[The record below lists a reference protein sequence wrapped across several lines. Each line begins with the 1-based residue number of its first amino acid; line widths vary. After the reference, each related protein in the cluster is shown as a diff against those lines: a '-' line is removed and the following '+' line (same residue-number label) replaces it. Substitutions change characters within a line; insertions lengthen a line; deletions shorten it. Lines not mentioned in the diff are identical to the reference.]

1 MHVARLIKGDTKL
14 RKSLKLVALAGVA
27 VASLLLAPTAH
38 ANGGDPAPT
47 PPAPTAP
54 KAACA
59 VVGSVTTPY
68 SPTQTVG
75 HSDYVFVT
83 TTITCAYNDGR
94 VVEYDVNAAGDTWG
108 AGPAGLCDPSASPPG
123 SGGAGLCA
131 GSSTLDSWS
140 DNSRGSYS
148 NPCGLADT
156 TNMGYI
162 SASDG
167 TGTAEG
173 FVKFVRVGSET
184 VAWGE
189 FCTGSGQGVGDSFIA
204 NLEFTPQNPTGTYG
218 PGDRVPYDLR
228 GVATIND

>member
-1 MHVARLIKGDTKL
+1 M

-38 ANGGDPAPT
+38 AVTGDPAPT
-47 PPAPTAP
+47 PPVPTAP

-59 VVGSVTTPY
+59 VVGSVTTPWT
-68 SPTQTVG
+68 PTATVG
-75 HSDYVFVT
+75 HSDYTFVT
-83 TTITCAYNDGR
+83 TTITCAYADGR
-94 VVEYDVNAAGDTWG
+94 VVEYDVNASGDSWG
-108 AGPAGLCDPSASPPG
+108 PIQPGNCPGPGLCE
-123 SGGAGLCA
+123 
-131 GSSTLDSWS
+131 GSSTLASWS
-140 DNSRGSYS
+140 DNSRGGYS

-156 TNMGYI
+156 TNMGFI

-167 TGTAEG
+167 TGTAAG
-173 FVKFVRVGSET
+173 WVKFLRVASET

-189 FCTGSGQGVGDSFIA
+189 FCSGSGQGVGDSFVA
-204 NLEFTPQNPTGTYG
+204 NLEFSPQNPTGTYG